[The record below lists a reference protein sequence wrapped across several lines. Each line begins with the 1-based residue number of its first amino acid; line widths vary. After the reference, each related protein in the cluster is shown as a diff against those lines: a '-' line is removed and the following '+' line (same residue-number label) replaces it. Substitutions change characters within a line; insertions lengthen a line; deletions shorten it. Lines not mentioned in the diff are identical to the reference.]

1 MGKQMAGCWVTLQ
14 RAWRRPVWKPRHEK
28 QSLDVGTMQGQV
40 LESAIV
46 LHSFVA
52 QLAWDSLRTG
62 DTEVTEFQR
71 TWERQSCF

>member
-1 MGKQMAGCWVTLQ
+1 MRWESRWLAVGSLYRGLGEDLCGSQDM
-14 RAWRRPVWKPRHEK
+14 RH
-28 QSLDVGTMQGQV
+28 GTMQGQV

-62 DTEVTEFQR
+62 DMEVTEFQR